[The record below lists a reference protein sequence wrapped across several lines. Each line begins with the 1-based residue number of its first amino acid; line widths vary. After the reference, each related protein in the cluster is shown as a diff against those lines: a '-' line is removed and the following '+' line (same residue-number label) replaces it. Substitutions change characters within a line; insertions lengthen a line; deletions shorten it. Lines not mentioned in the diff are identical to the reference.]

1 MRLLIYVGP
10 APSREDVLAFCA
22 ATLGPLASAVTLV
35 SGGGR
40 LDLVRGA
47 AERLALPAG
56 VPVELLA
63 LPGNAQSALL
73 AATRRGAFD
82 LVLLGRLNRPLA
94 RLLRRPRSKAIA
106 KELEPSVLRV
116 QGQQPRP
123 LGTILLASGGDRTT
137 LTNAA
142 VLAGLAAPLGAR
154 VTLLHVRSQQSLLF
168 EPPGHQADTPA
179 PEGPELAVLREAQ
192 GLLEAAGVPT
202 SLKLRN
208 GPVIAEVLAEIHGGH
223 YGMLAIGAHRVTSAL
238 DRILLE
244 DLTGDLMDVVPI
256 STLVVKRPGESKT

>member
-22 ATLGPLASAVTLV
+22 ANLAALASAVTLV
-35 SGGGR
+35 SGGNR
-40 LDLVRGA
+40 LDLVRDA
-47 AERLALPAG
+47 AQRVALPAR

-73 AATRRGAFD
+73 AAARRTPFD

-94 RLLRRPRSKAIA
+94 RLLPRPRSKAIA
-106 KELEPSVLRV
+106 NRLEPSVLRV
-116 QGQQPRP
+116 QGQPRP
-123 LGTILLASGGDRTT
+123 LRTLLLASGGDQTT

-142 VLAGLAAPLGAR
+142 LLARLAAPLGAR

-168 EPPGHQADTPA
+168 EPPSHPEPA
-179 PEGPELAVLREAQ
+179 PDDAQPPELAVLHQAQ
-192 GLLEAAGVPT
+192 ALLEQAGVPT
-202 SLKLRN
+202 STLLRD
-208 GPVIAEVLAEIHGGH
+208 GPVLAEVLAEIQTGH
-223 YGMLAIGAHRVTSAL
+223 YDLLTIGAHRVSSAL

-256 STLVVKRPGESKT
+256 STLVVKQSVIRTA